1 MDKDTM
7 TKPRIL
13 LTRRWPE
20 ATEARLAERYD
31 VVRNEADAPLDRA
44 ALTAAMAEYDALC
57 PTVSDVI
64 DAAVIGDAP
73 SRVKIIGNYGVGFNH
88 IDVEAAKRAGIAVT
102 NTPGVLTDA
111 TADIALAL
119 LLMVARR
126 AGEGERQLRA
136 GGWPGWSPTHMMGR
150 SLSGKTLGLIGFGR
164 IARATATRAAHGF
177 GMKILYSAPRRQ
189 PAAYE
194 EAVGATYIDSVE
206 ALLPQVDF
214 LSLHCPG
221 GAATHHLLDA
231 ERLKLLRP
239 DAAII
244 NTARGTVIDEAAL
257 AEALAARRIM
267 GAGLDVYEY
276 EPKVHPALL
285 TLENVV
291 LLPHLGSATVETR
304 VAMGMCVADN
314 LDAFFDGR
322 EPRDRV
328 A

>member
-1 MDKDTM
+1 M

-13 LTRRWPE
+13 LTRRWPD
-20 ATEARLAERYD
+20 ATEARLAARYD
-31 VVRNEADAPLDRA
+31 VVRNEADTPLDRA
-44 ALTAAMAEYDALC
+44 TLAAAMAEYDALC

-64 DAAVIGDAP
+64 DAAVIGSAP
-73 SRVKIIGNYGVGFNH
+73 SRVKIIGNYGVGYNH
-88 IDVEAAKRAGIAVT
+88 IDVEAAKQAGIAVT

-111 TADIALAL
+111 TADIALTL

-136 GGWPGWSPTHMMGR
+136 GKWAGWAPTHLMGNA
-150 SLSGKTLGLIGFGR
+150 LSGKTLGLIGFGR
-164 IARATATRAAHGF
+164 IARATAARAAHGF

-189 PAAYE
+189 PAEYE
-194 EAVGATYIDSVE
+194 AEVGATFVESVE

-221 GAATHHLLDA
+221 GAATHHLLNA

-239 DAAII
+239 TASII

-257 AEALAARRIM
+257 AEALAARRIA
-267 GAGLDVYEY
+267 GAGLDVFEQ
-276 EPKVHPALL
+276 EPVVHPALL
-285 TLENVV
+285 PLENVT
-291 LLPHLGSATVETR
+291 LLPHLGSATIETR

-322 EPRDRV
+322 APRDRV